1 MSWIFALTL
10 SIVSED
16 STSRVMVLPVTV
28 EGVIA
33 GGGGGARR
41 RIARGGARG
50 GARGERNRAERKIQG
65 FRPRAENPGKS
76 RAARRAIVATG
87 GNARVLTKIC
97 MMPVFAARDKSV
109 FAPRKRATGG
119 RGRGFYA
126 FDARRFYRGA
136 DRGRS
141 TDRPTIASRRCCLP
155 FFLIISI
162 ISRERQHATRR
173 GARDAHAATGRARAG
188 GDRRRPRL
196 GGRGARA
203 RDRLRE
209 RASGRRTTDERRFA
223 RQRRGLT
230 SIESSRVAMPLVPSF
245 TLKLDDGIL
254 PGLVVVGKY
263 DGTHPCLTAATSGGK
278 VFIHDPFASTTDPGA
293 NDARASR
300 VRYLNINKEIT
311 SLAAGAIDPASPN
324 RDLLLVGSATDVL
337 AYDVEEN
344 KDAFFKE
351 APDGANAVVCG
362 KIGSEAR
369 TLALVGGNCSI
380 LGFDHE
386 GEEAYWTV
394 SGDNVNAMTLADV
407 DGDGLN
413 ELFVCG
419 DDFTIRLFRD
429 EEVVS
434 EITESE
440 RVINVCHLK
449 GERFGYALANGT
461 VGVYDG
467 TQRQWR
473 VKSKNQV
480 TALCAYDLDGDGE
493 RELVIGWS
501 SGLVAVRNESDGEL
515 VYKDT
520 FDASIAAFA
529 MADYRMDGTT
539 DLIACAVDGE
549 VRGYR
554 SQAGQ
559 IETGD
564 RAAGAGAGGGATAAA
579 EEEPPK
585 KKSFM
590 DKVKDTRIG
599 KKFRGKEVKD
609 EENITIA
616 RPSLMAG
623 DANEQ
628 TVAALNQVRSAL
640 QTCFN
645 HCPVSTFDRVG
656 PFQLTDELFL
666 NGTAL
671 SGDKTSS
678 SS

>member
-1 MSWIFALTL
+1 
-10 SIVSED
+10 
-16 STSRVMVLPVTV
+16 
-28 EGVIA
+28 
-33 GGGGGARR
+33 
-41 RIARGGARG
+41 
-50 GARGERNRAERKIQG
+50 
-65 FRPRAENPGKS
+65 
-76 RAARRAIVATG
+76 
-87 GNARVLTKIC
+87 
-97 MMPVFAARDKSV
+97 
-109 FAPRKRATGG
+109 
-119 RGRGFYA
+119 
-126 FDARRFYRGA
+126 
-136 DRGRS
+136 
-141 TDRPTIASRRCCLP
+141 
-155 FFLIISI
+155 
-162 ISRERQHATRR
+162 
-173 GARDAHAATGRARAG
+173 
-188 GDRRRPRL
+188 
-196 GGRGARA
+196 
-203 RDRLRE
+203 
-209 RASGRRTTDERRFA
+209 
-223 RQRRGLT
+223 
-230 SIESSRVAMPLVPSF
+230 MPLVPSF

-666 NGTAL
+666 YGTAL